1 MYKRIDVED
10 ETNEYV
16 EEYLTKLQVIDDA
29 TRYYHEHFTMDDDYD
44 KDFEVKTYEQAINFW
59 EANGYRI
66 EEEQPDDY
74 QCPVCFSK
82 NIECYGSEIDGLLLS
97 YRYYC
102 NNCNATFDGNY
113 ELNFTGYDNILKD
126 KNFTEPNEI
135 SQQHAR

>member
-1 MYKRIDVED
+1 MYKRTDVED
-10 ETNEYV
+10 ETNKYM
-16 EEYLTKLQVIDDA
+16 EEYLTKLQVINDA
-29 TRYYHEHFTMDDDYD
+29 TRYYHEHFTIDDDYD
-44 KDFEVKTYEQAINFW
+44 KDFEVKTYEQAISFW

-102 NNCNATFDGNY
+102 NNCNATF
-113 ELNFTGYDNILKD
+113 ELNFIGYDNILKD

-135 SQQHAR
+135 NQQHAR